1 MNKIEIKKSNYLIDY
16 ESAFDFMKKKLKE
29 IQLNRTNEL
38 MWFLEHDHIYTQGT
52 SSNQNEI
59 IKKIKLKLLKQIE
72 VEKLHIM
79 GQSKITYLL
88 INLNNRKKDIRKF
101 IDIIE
106 NSVIN
111 FLSEYKIEARSF
123 KNRVGIW
130 VTNSNGIT
138 FDKEKKIGAIGLR
151 VSKWVTYHGL
161 SFNINPNLKN
171 YDFIH
176 PCGLEGYKNTSL
188 KDLNINISKD
198 EFDNK
203 FEKYSKKIF
212 LIFNYKIFFGSLI
225 LCFYK

>member
-1 MNKIEIKKSNYLIDY
+1 MNKIEIKRSNDLIDY
-16 ESAFDFMKKKLKE
+16 ESAFDFMKKKIKE
-29 IQLNRTNEL
+29 IQLNKTNEL

-59 IKKIKLKLLKQIE
+59 IKKNKIKIIKTNRGGKITY
-72 VEKLHIM
+72 HGP
-79 GQSKITYLL
+79 GQRITYLL

-161 SFNINPNLKN
+161 SFNVIP
-171 YDFIH
+171 
-176 PCGLEGYKNTSL
+176 T
-188 KDLNINISKD
+188 
-198 EFDNK
+198 
-203 FEKYSKKIF
+203 
-212 LIFNYKIFFGSLI
+212 
-225 LCFYK
+225 